1 MEILIIEMLLWVGF
15 VFLLWAMRES
25 LIRIEEDIA
34 SRAAAAAAP
43 APRPSQPQSLT
54 DPIGLYQGQTIHG
67 FAVIDGRHYRF
78 DHVCPIQHSDGLP
91 GDARWVAPGLVYIE
105 CALPFTARSG
115 A

>member
-43 APRPSQPQSLT
+43 AHR
-54 DPIGLYQGQTIHG
+54 
-67 FAVIDGRHYRF
+67 A
-78 DHVCPIQHSDGLP
+78 
-91 GDARWVAPGLVYIE
+91 
-105 CALPFTARSG
+105 G
-115 A
+115 AANH